1 MSNKKILVLP
11 GDGIGNEVMHEV
23 LNIIDWLS
31 KTRSMSF
38 DISERLV
45 GGTAYDKE
53 GDSISDE
60 TMQEALDSDAVL
72 FGAVG
77 GPKWDDVEREKR
89 PEAALLRL
97 RKELD
102 LFANLRPA
110 VVFDALAD
118 SSPLKLNIVKGL
130 DILILRELTSGVY
143 FGQPRGISKV
153 NDSEEKAIDTQSYTT
168 SEVSRIT
175 RVAFDLARLRNNKVT
190 SVEKSNV
197 METGMFWK
205 KIVSHLHQNEFQDVE
220 LHHMLADN
228 CAMQLVRNPKQFDV
242 ILTDNLFGD
251 LLSDIAAM
259 LTGSLGMLPSASLGP
274 LSENGSRSAMYEP
287 VHGSA
292 PDIAGEGKANPLAM
306 IMSFAMMLKY
316 SFNMIED
323 SNLIEKAVQSV
334 LSLGLRT
341 SDISDGANKVDS
353 QTLEELES
361 VLISADISL
370 DVVEKLINSVRKV
383 KASEQ
388 DITNVVLETL
398 AKEIEV
404 ILQPKEREIFVENDQ
419 TPKILIFV
427 GVNGSGKTTTIGK
440 IVSQIRDENKILIA
454 ACDTFRAAAIDQL
467 KSWADKSKSDF
478 FSGNINQDPA
488 SVAFQ
493 ATEKFNK
500 EGFDYLIIDT
510 AGRLSNNTNLVNQL
524 IKLKNVVSK
533 INDKTKIE
541 TILVLDGTNGSN
553 MIKQVDIFGKELDVT
568 SIIITKLDGTAKG
581 GALISIANK
590 YEIPISY
597 IGLGEKPEDLISF
610 SAKNFS
616 RSILNLEA

>member
-11 GDGIGNEVMHEV
+11 GDGIGNEVMEEV

-31 KTRSMSF
+31 KTRSMVF

-77 GPKWDDVEREKR
+77 GPQWDNVEREKR

-110 VVFDALAD
+110 VVFDALAN
-118 SSPLKLNIVKGL
+118 SSPLKLNLVKGL

-143 FGQPRGISKV
+143 FGQPRGVSKI
-153 NDSEEKAIDTQSYTT
+153 NDNEEKAIDTQSYTT
-168 SEVSRIT
+168 SEVTRIT
-175 RVAFDLARLRNNKVT
+175 RVAFDLAKLRDNKVT

-205 KIVSHLHQNEFQDVE
+205 NTVSNIHQKEFQDVE
-220 LHHMLADN
+220 LYHMLADN

-274 LSENGSRSAMYEP
+274 MAENGSRAAMYEP

-292 PDIAGEGKANPLAM
+292 PDIAGQGKANPLAM

-316 SFNMIED
+316 SFNMQED
-323 SNLIEKAVQSV
+323 SILVENAVQAV
-334 LSLGLRT
+334 LSKGLRT
-341 SDISDGANKVDS
+341 VDISYGADKVVSTQDMGKAVI
-353 QTLEELES
+353 EELKN
-361 VLISADISL
+361 L
-370 DVVEKLINSVRKV
+370 
-383 KASEQ
+383 
-388 DITNVVLETL
+388 
-398 AKEIEV
+398 
-404 ILQPKEREIFVENDQ
+404 
-419 TPKILIFV
+419 
-427 GVNGSGKTTTIGK
+427 
-440 IVSQIRDENKILIA
+440 
-454 ACDTFRAAAIDQL
+454 
-467 KSWADKSKSDF
+467 
-478 FSGNINQDPA
+478 SGN
-488 SVAFQ
+488 
-493 ATEKFNK
+493 
-500 EGFDYLIIDT
+500 
-510 AGRLSNNTNLVNQL
+510 
-524 IKLKNVVSK
+524 
-533 INDKTKIE
+533 
-541 TILVLDGTNGSN
+541 
-553 MIKQVDIFGKELDVT
+553 
-568 SIIITKLDGTAKG
+568 
-581 GALISIANK
+581 
-590 YEIPISY
+590 
-597 IGLGEKPEDLISF
+597 
-610 SAKNFS
+610 
-616 RSILNLEA
+616 